1 MSDTRGRIMDAL
13 EEVLAESGPTGATL
27 EAVAARAGISKGGL
41 LYHYGSKEAL
51 YGGLL
56 DRLRGLGEADATD
69 RAPGGV
75 ITSYLATSSVAKDHF
90 TRTLMA
96 ALRLLGS
103 ADVDVE
109 GAIVEAIDHWSEL
122 LSREIEDPLLARLVV
137 LIGDGLYLR
146 ALIGAEPSPVDGDL
160 AAYLEGLVE
169 RA

>member
-1 MSDTRGRIMDAL
+1 
-13 EEVLAESGPTGATL
+13 
-27 EAVAARAGISKGGL
+27 
-41 LYHYGSKEAL
+41 
-51 YGGLL
+51 
-56 DRLRGLGEADATD
+56 
-69 RAPGGV
+69 
-75 ITSYLATSSVAKDHF
+75 
-90 TRTLMA
+90 MA

-109 GAIVEAIDHWSEL
+109 GAIVEAIDHWSAL